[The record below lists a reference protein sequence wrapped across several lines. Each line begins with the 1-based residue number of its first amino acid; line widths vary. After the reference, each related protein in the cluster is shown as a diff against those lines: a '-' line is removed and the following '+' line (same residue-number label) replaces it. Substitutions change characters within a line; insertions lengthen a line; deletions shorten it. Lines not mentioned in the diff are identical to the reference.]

1 MQFALGSVLKLTRSA
16 FGGLGSFRAPSIR
29 RAFPVLLGG
38 LLFTAVSPAMA
49 QEDAG
54 EITKIAFVS
63 NPTGGPADSPRTVY
77 IIGDPIIVEVSYS
90 ENLPASIPENTLSI
104 TVGSENKTATCGV
117 ASDARSKLLCSY
129 VVAEGDQ
136 ADAGTGTEI
145 TEGGAALQGAGL
157 PSYDYGD
164 VTPTDTRAVDGV
176 RPSLQVSTGATTD
189 VRAGFKAKDEINL
202 ILTFI
207 DTGPGGVNVRNAGG
221 FGVAIVLE
229 NAERST
235 KVGAATTTTRAFSYT
250 VVAGDNA
257 KALSLKLSNPDAL
270 RDVNGN
276 RGLAASV
283 RVNESFAPNATRRVD
298 TVGPTVTQIRVEN
311 DPNTFRATVGGE
323 SEGSSR
329 RAVGFVVEFN
339 ERVTASN
346 VSLVVLIGSET
357 RPANCDPLTDLAF
370 AMECTLSIEPGWLD
384 TDGLATPT
392 NPLRFG
398 EGAIADDLG
407 NTASPTFR
415 AQRFPEHKVDAVNP
429 TITSATL
436 TVPAARRGNNVVVK
450 LGFSEPIKVTNDA
463 VRVALSPR
471 VTRASV
477 ALSIEEGGVGTAAS
491 YVKSSG
497 RQVEFR
503 YTLRLTD
510 VDVDDGDEDVCGGDN
525 KCDIELG
532 DATLTGITDVV
543 GNPVVNSSYPEGTT
557 LTKTLTLVQ
566 DPWRNPA
573 LLRVESVILWD
584 PPDSGRYNKDDTIT
598 IAALFSKQ
606 VVINGDVSLKLQI
619 GSNDV
624 TAPLETNNEN
634 NKAFWRARYPIEDG
648 DNGNIRVTE
657 LDLRAGGNIIDANGR
672 GWTATRDDTNTPN
685 LTTTAFVPVSLSG
698 TNAVVDSTRPEITA
712 VKLLSSPAPS
722 VVGSDGARYY
732 GLGHTIRVEVTMSE
746 DVEVDGTGPTLT
758 IALDEGGTATAT
770 FEDMSGNRKLIFEYE
785 VEAGHRDRSG
795 VEVSEI
801 MNHASIRDLAGNAC
815 EEGCGFDAWAGTVS
829 ASHLVDSSLRGVQ
842 EVRPITEPPA
852 GDTVNPVGTPRIAST
867 TPEGG
872 YYESG
877 DTIRIEVP
885 LDPAVTF
892 TSTPQLLLNLDEG
905 GSQRLDAEGTFSS
918 SGTARTS
925 LTFNYRVGSGDE
937 DVNGFT
943 GTLSGGGTLT
953 VADGRQV
960 TFGSVTISSA
970 VKIDARVP
978 QVDSIAITSSAGA
991 DGTYVAGNIIEVTVR
1006 FSEDVRRQGTT
1017 DPRLPIVVGSA
1028 ARTALLQSPAA
1039 TAAATDTWL
1048 FRYVVV
1054 AGDNDANGVAIAAN
1068 ALVAA
1073 LEDAADN
1080 AVIVT
1085 HAAVAASTAHRVDTQ
1100 GPSVTGV
1107 AIGGDDSGLFREGST
1122 ITATVRFD
1130 EEVDVVTSGA
1140 NAVNVRFLVGSMER
1154 TAAYA
1159 SGDGTTA
1166 LTFTYAVTAGD
1177 SGPLSVPANAIV
1189 GDVEDAAGNP
1199 ARGNTAIPVTSYRV
1213 DAAAPMLVGI
1223 SISSRPASGD
1233 AYAEGETI
1241 RLQVSFD
1248 EAVVVDGAPRLPMV
1262 VGSRTR
1268 NRVLYTG
1275 GSGTPAL
1282 TFSYV
1287 VLAGDMDDNG
1297 VSVPANSLRLTSGA
1311 TIKDV
1316 NGLSVASESG
1326 TVAHGALPDQPGHKV
1341 DAVAPDIESLAI
1353 TSRPNSGD
1361 AYLIDEVIE
1370 VTVRFSESVSV
1381 SGSPMLGLMVG
1392 TGSRNAS
1399 CAQGSDMAAIV
1410 CSYAVV
1416 ANDFDEDGV
1425 SVNADALS
1433 GTITDVPGNAAILT
1447 HPGLDDDPDHKV
1459 YAARP
1464 EVAAS
1469 IPDLTLM
1476 AGGAGDTLD
1485 LTRIFTGFQL
1495 SYSAMSSDT
1504 SVAAASVS
1512 GTTLT
1517 VRSGAEGTATV
1528 TVTAT
1533 NLAGLAETTFGVT
1546 VRTDPVETTVLNDA
1560 LAAVGRSMLSSTANV
1575 IGARFNLVA
1584 TSAQMALGGNRFGGS
1599 LSPRMQRLFS
1609 GNDPFAMRER
1619 MGERAL
1625 FSGGAGSA
1633 GHAGGHGVTAD
1644 RLLTGTSFN
1653 MPLNAMGMGDAQFA
1667 IWGAGDL
1674 QSFEGEPDNG
1684 MYDGSASA
1692 GFIGVDARGAG
1703 WLAGVSISRSG
1714 AEADYD
1720 FDGVVQG
1727 GGTEGTLETAVTAFH
1742 PYARL
1747 EVGSDSEIWVIGGF
1761 GGGEADLSRRHVA
1774 DWQTRSSDLAMA
1786 MAVGG
1791 LRRALA
1797 MEFGGA
1803 DLSLRGD
1810 AGFLSLETDS
1820 GMNAVDGLSASVSR
1834 LRLGLEAAWKLE
1846 SVSPFVEVSGRF
1858 DGGDGQTGG
1867 GLELAGGLRLLGL
1880 VSGFGLEAK
1889 GRILAVH
1896 TGDGYGES
1904 GISVTAS
1911 FEPGTMGRGIAFRL
1925 SPRWG
1930 GSADAT
1936 DLFWDEVGSVREA
1949 SQHGYGFDRRQT
1961 WGVDAALGYGFSL
1974 RSMPGIVTPFS
1985 QVDMTGD
1992 QDQRIRIGVRYGLMQ
2007 GLLGGT
2013 QVELSAERVDGEMHR
2028 VGETR
2033 VLVSGRAR
2041 F

>member
-1 MQFALGSVLKLTRSA
+1 MQFALGSVLKPIRSA

-29 RAFPVLLGG
+29 RALPVLLGG
-38 LLFTAVSPAMA
+38 LLCVVGSAAMA
-49 QEDAG
+49 QVINRAEFRANANDVF
-54 EITKIAFVS
+54 K
-63 NPTGGPADSPRTVY
+63 
-77 IIGDPIIVEVSYS
+77 IGDTLWVDVTYSSTVETLVGSPS
-90 ENLPASIPENTLSI
+90 LKIRIGATTSASSTKTAACALQTNRTTLQCGYTVAEGDEGSATNTLSI
-104 TVGSENKTATCGV
+104 VDEDLVGGS
-117 ASDARSKLLCSY
+117 
-129 VVAEGDQ
+129 
-136 ADAGTGTEI
+136 
-145 TEGGAALQGAGL
+145 GL
-157 PSYDYGD
+157 PDTDLTGHIQLP
-164 VTPTDTRAVDGV
+164 PTGVEVDGV
-176 RPSLQVSTGATTD
+176 RIGVEALTVQGQTLTTQRTAYKAGDTITIRVAFDETTTTAGVGSFGVTLVLDGEDRVMTRTNVVTPSGENTHAEFAYVVAATDNASRVRVTYTNTANLKDDAGNAGLKAGALTLARAVEGAATAIDNQAPTMVSVRGPDSGEMVRNSDHTVGLVVRFSEEVIVTGTGAPILGVTVGSDTGAANCSNPSTPVRELTCDLPISDGWSAPNGISIPRNPIRLVAVTIKDRNDHALNFAFAGTRLPNQKVDAVAPWIKTVTLTVPSNAGLKVNSLVKVDITFSEEVKLATGATRPVPPFSINGIPTLLSYVGGSGTKWQYRFALTELTAGSEITFAIVEPEMHLLSANVED
-189 VRAGFKAKDEINL
+189 VAGNDL
-202 ILTFI
+202 DTQI
-207 DTGPGGVNVRNAGG
+207 DTRLPITIQRTIPAVITDTSRPTVQGVRVSSVKSSDTALDRKVLKTGERIEFAVLFSEPVRVVGIELGLRVGSVNRKGVL
-221 FGVAIVLE
+221 GVAIE
-229 NAERST
+229 GSGNFEW
-235 KVGAATTTTRAFSYT
+235 GFQYT
-250 VVAGDNA
+250 VVAEDSGAISVGDLEFGNTG
-257 KALSLKLSNPDAL
+257 SLKDVASTGNGYVKTARPSQNAMAGLQYGTSTLSVGSVSGYSVDNTPPRVVKAELL
-270 RDVNGN
+270 RTPAPGAVSESDGN
-276 RGLAASV
+276 RYYGKGD
-283 RVNESFAPNATRRVD
+283 F
-298 TVGPTVTQIRVEN
+298 I
-311 DPNTFRATVGGE
+311 
-323 SEGSSR
+323 
-329 RAVGFVVEFN
+329 RAVLTIS
-339 ERVTASN
+339 ERVT
-346 VSLVVLIGSET
+346 
-357 RPANCDPLTDLAF
+357 
-370 AMECTLSIEPGWLD
+370 
-384 TDGLATPT
+384 
-392 NPLRFG
+392 
-398 EGAIADDLG
+398 
-407 NTASPTFR
+407 
-415 AQRFPEHKVDAVNP
+415 
-429 TITSATL
+429 
-436 TVPAARRGNNVVVK
+436 
-450 LGFSEPIKVTNDA
+450 
-463 VRVALSPR
+463 VAGM
-471 VTRASV
+471 A
-477 ALSIEEGGVGTAAS
+477 
-491 YVKSSG
+491 
-497 RQVEFR
+497 
-503 YTLRLTD
+503 
-510 VDVDDGDEDVCGGDN
+510 
-525 KCDIELG
+525 EL
-532 DATLTGITDVV
+532 
-543 GNPVVNSSYPEGTT
+543 
-557 LTKTLTLVQ
+557 
-566 DPWRNPA
+566 
-573 LLRVESVILWD
+573 
-584 PPDSGRYNKDDTIT
+584 
-598 IAALFSKQ
+598 
-606 VVINGDVSLKLQI
+606 
-619 GSNDV
+619 
-624 TAPLETNNEN
+624 EN
-634 NKAFWRARYPIEDG
+634 
-648 DNGNIRVTE
+648 
-657 LDLRAGGNIIDANGR
+657 
-672 GWTATRDDTNTPN
+672 
-685 LTTTAFVPVSLSG
+685 
-698 TNAVVDSTRPEITA
+698 
-712 VKLLSSPAPS
+712 VKLLTNIAMDGGCATMDLKLIS
-722 VVGSDGARYY
+722 SDGRRLTFECQVGDEQQPS
-732 GLGHTIRVEVTMSE
+732 GLGLNGLTGTDLLDPAATKLPEVANSGE
-746 DVEVDGTGPTLT
+746 TLLPRQST
-758 IALDEGGTATAT
+758 
-770 FEDMSGNRKLIFEYE
+770 
-785 VEAGHRDRSG
+785 
-795 VEVSEI
+795 
-801 MNHASIRDLAGNAC
+801 
-815 EEGCGFDAWAGTVS
+815 
-829 ASHLVDSSLRGVQ
+829 HLVDGMLTGEQEGVA
-842 EVRPITEPPA
+842 PITDDPQTPQ
-852 GDTVNPVGTPRIAST
+852 TVSPVGSALVRST
-867 TPEGG
+867 TPVGG
-872 YYESG
+872 YYKSG

-885 LDPAVTF
+885 LNPAVTF
-892 TSTPQLLLNLDEG
+892 TSAPQLLLDFDEG
-905 GSQRLDAEGTFSS
+905 GSRRITAEGSFSS
-918 SGTARTS
+918 SGTARTN
-925 LTFNYRVGSGDE
+925 LVFNYPVTSGDE
-937 DVNGFT
+937 DVDGFT
-943 GTLSGGGTLT
+943 GTLSGGGTVS
-953 VADGRQV
+953 VADGRGV
-960 TFGSVTISSA
+960 TLGSITISSA

-991 DGTYVAGNIIEVTVR
+991 DGTYVIGENIDVTVR

-1017 DPRLPIVVGSA
+1017 DPRLPIVVGNV

-1048 FRYVVV
+1048 FRYVVL
-1054 AGDNDANGVAIAAN
+1054 AGDNDADGVAIAAN

-1073 LEDAADN
+1073 LEDAVGN

-1130 EEVDVVTSGA
+1130 EEVDVATSGA
-1140 NAVNVRFLVGSMER
+1140 NAVNVRFFVGSMER

-1166 LTFTYAVTAGD
+1166 LTFTYEVAAGD

-1189 GDVEDAAGNP
+1189 GDVEDAAGNA
-1199 ARGNTAIPVTSYRV
+1199 ARGNIAIPVTAYRV

-1233 AYAEGETI
+1233 AYTEGETI
-1241 RLQVSFD
+1241 GLQVSFD
-1248 EAVVVDGAPRLPMV
+1248 EPVVVDGAPRLPMV

-1275 GSGTPAL
+1275 GSGTPVL

-1316 NGLSVASESG
+1316 TGLSVASESG

-1433 GTITDVPGNAAILT
+1433 GAITDVPGNAAILA

-1459 YAARP
+1459 HAARP
-1464 EVAAS
+1464 EVAES
-1469 IPDLTLM
+1469 IPNLTLM

-1485 LTRIFTGFQL
+1485 LTRIFRGFQL

-1533 NLAGLAETTFGVT
+1533 NLAGLAETAFSVT

-1560 LAAVGRSMLSSTANV
+1560 LAAMGRSMLSSTANV

-1653 MPLNAMGMGDAQFA
+1653 MPLNAVGMGDAQFA

-1727 GGTEGTLETAVTAFH
+1727 GGTGGTLETAVTAFH

-1774 DWQTRSSDLAMA
+1774 DGQTRSSDLAMA

-1834 LRLGLEAAWKLE
+1834 LRLGLEAAWKLG

-1949 SQHGYGFDRRQT
+1949 SRHGYGFDRRQT